1 MRFHYLPILFLV
13 FLALGCQESEI
24 LTPRTYPLI
33 QTQGVS
39 KIDKDGATLSIQLKQ
54 TGSNAIESYGVDYL
68 ETKLQENIYI
78 KSEFLRKEIKG
89 TPEEKVFSVTIDTDL
104 TAGEEYVARPFVK
117 FKEKTIYGETVK
129 FVAQGSRT
137 PEITEV
143 NSSVLGMW
151 FEFEIKGKYFS
162 SRLENNQVRVPGTEE
177 FLDIQLLEARTDF
190 LKVRSLRKFNFEDFI
205 SDKRYDLVVTTLGKS
220 TVLPGHFRLGVPRI
234 VSINTLKAK
243 VGDELLVELDLEREG
258 EFMYLTLDY
267 QNQSKYVL
275 LLLRKVQGK
284 LYRTV
289 LTDFPLGIYSL
300 GLLME
305 GSFTVYPEKF
315 EVVSD

>member
-1 MRFHYLPILFLV
+1 
-13 FLALGCQESEI
+13 
-24 LTPRTYPLI
+24 
-33 QTQGVS
+33 
-39 KIDKDGATLSIQLKQ
+39 
-54 TGSNAIESYGVDYL
+54 
-68 ETKLQENIYI
+68 
-78 KSEFLRKEIKG
+78 
-89 TPEEKVFSVTIDTDL
+89 
-104 TAGEEYVARPFVK
+104 VK
-117 FKEKTIYGETVK
+117 FKEKTVYGESVK
-129 FVAQGSRT
+129 FVAQGSRA
-137 PEITEV
+137 PEIAEV

-162 SRLENNQVRVPGTEE
+162 SRLENNQVRVPGTEG
-177 FLDIQLLEARTDF
+177 FLDLQLVEARTDF
-190 LKVRSLRKFNFEDFI
+190 LKVRSLRRLNFEDFV

-220 TVLPGHFRLGVPRI
+220 TTLPGHFRLGVPRI

-243 VGDELLVELDLEREG
+243 VGEELLVELDLEREG

-289 LTDFPLGIYSL
+289 LTDFPPGIYSL

-305 GSFTVYPEKF
+305 GSFTVYPENF
-315 EVVSD
+315 EVVSN

>member
-1 MRFHYLPILFLV
+1 MRYHYLPMLLLV
-13 FLALGCQESEI
+13 FLSLGCQESEI

-39 KIDKDGATLSIQLKQ
+39 KIDKDGATLSVQLKQ
-54 TGSNAIESYGVDYL
+54 KGSNTIESYGVDYL

-78 KSEFLRKEIKG
+78 TSDYLRKEIKG
-89 TPEEKVFSVTIDTDL
+89 NPEGPVFTVTLDIDL
-104 TAGEEYVARPFVK
+104 TAGEEYFARPFVK
-117 FKEKTIYGETVK
+117 FKERTVYGESVK
-129 FVAQGSRT
+129 FVAQGSKT

-162 SRLENNQVRVPGTEE
+162 SRLENNRVQVPGTEA
-177 FLDIQLLEARTDF
+177 FLDLQLIEARPDF
-190 LKVRSLRKFNFEDFI
+190 LKVRSLRKWNFEDFI

-267 QNQSKYVL
+267 QEQSQYVL

-289 LTDFPLGIYSL
+289 LTDFPPGTYFL

-305 GSFTVYPEKF
+305 GSYTVYSEKF